1 MYTVYLT
8 GIFHEQVIYI
18 IYGNLTENKIYND
31 LYIHLYMYLVFKQ
44 TIRWGSSLGNRKMFV
59 SYV

>member
-8 GIFHEQVIYI
+8 GIYHEQVIYI

-31 LYIHLYMYLVFKQ
+31 LYIH
-44 TIRWGSSLGNRKMFV
+44 V
-59 SYV
+59 SCILKKLLDGALH